1 MNLNNTQLRLVQIMV
16 DRGCKIDM
24 TPERIVS
31 GMPAKLSH
39 EIRTAAEKQ
48 AWMVDQGLAQVI
60 KALDHDSK
68 SIADFVDTLS
78 GVSTSFAR
86 SALKG
91 HTFGRHGWCSDDASD
106 ATVRRAV
113 KELIGILD
121 ALPPEES
128 DEAS

>member
-1 MNLNNTQLRLVQIMV
+1 MSLTNTQLRLVQIMV

-68 SIADFVDTLS
+68 SIADFIETLGS
-78 GVSTSFAR
+78 VSETFAR
-86 SALKG
+86 SALRG
-91 HTFGRHGWCSDDASD
+91 YSFGPQGWGSDAATD

-113 KELIGILD
+113 KELIGILE